1 MLLSLKQAS
10 NKFKIP
16 IPVMRKYIRESGI
29 EIREWGGAFRV
40 ELKDLEKVIKDRRV
54 QAKRNAKKCSES
66 KKNKAPMDFF
76 ERLRQE

>member
-40 ELKDLEKVIKDRRV
+40 ELKDLEKVIKDRRGE
-54 QAKRNAKKCSES
+54 KKC
-66 KKNKAPMDFF
+66 
-76 ERLRQE
+76 